1 MKRNL
6 VSYTSLVVIHLA
18 IAIAVFAVPFLSK
31 IYSLL
36 IPVLGALYVFST
48 KNKNNEVLLVA
59 AYLVGAEVFLRMT
72 GGNFNNE
79 YIKVSV
85 IFFMLM
91 GMVYN
96 AFSVSSLIYGFFLIL
111 LVPGVLMTAT
121 LADISTDIKKAVVF
135 NISGPVCLGITA
147 IYTYHRKISFSD
159 LQNIV
164 QLMGLPIITTTAYL
178 FLYNPSVQDVVT
190 GTQSNFETSG
200 GFGPNQVS
208 TILGLGMFVFFA
220 QLILFS
226 KTKKMQL
233 LNGAL
238 VLLVSYRAIVTFSRG
253 GVITGAV
260 MIIGLMFLLYYY
272 SGVKAKI
279 KLSLVAVLTGFLA
292 LSVWTYSSYQTS
304 GLIEKRYANEDAAG
318 RTKKDKL
325 GGREAI
331 INAEIDLFYNNP
343 IAGVGVGLGKENRKS
358 MITEDAATH
367 NEITRMLAE
376 HGLFGVLG
384 LMILFLTPFFSYINN
399 RQHFYFLSFYFF
411 WLLTVNHA
419 AMRTAAPA
427 FVYALTLL
435 TITANSKTNTSVKR
449 ENRTYQAMSYAN

>member
-1 MKRNL
+1 MKNNL
-6 VSYTSLVVIHLA
+6 FSYTSLVILHLA
-18 IAIAVFAVPFLSK
+18 IALAVFAIPFLSK
-31 IYSLL
+31 IYALL
-36 IPVLGALYVFST
+36 ISVLGALYVFGT
-48 KNKNNEVLLVA
+48 RNKNNEVLLVA
-59 AYLVGAEVFLRMT
+59 GYLVGVEVFLRMT

-91 GMVYN
+91 GMAYS
-96 AFSVSSLIYGFFLIL
+96 AFSVSSFIYGFFLIL
-111 LVPGVLMTAT
+111 LIPGILMTAA
-121 LADISTDIKKAVVF
+121 LADVSTDIKKAVIF
-135 NISGPVCLGITA
+135 NISGPVCLGISA
-147 IYTYHRKISFSD
+147 IYTYKRKISFST

-164 QLMGLPIITTTAYL
+164 QLIGLPIITTTAYL

-226 KTKKMQL
+226 KSKKMQL
-233 LNGAL
+233 LNGTL
-238 VLLVSYRAIVTFSRG
+238 VLLISYRAIVTFSRG

-260 MIIGLMFLLYYY
+260 MILGLLILLYFY
-272 SGVKAKI
+272 SDI
-279 KLSLVAVLTGFLA
+279 KTKFKLTLVAVLTGFLA
-292 LSVWTYSSYQTS
+292 LSVWTYSSSQTS
-304 GLIEKRYANEDAAG
+304 GLIDKRYANEDAAG
-318 RTKKDKL
+318 RVKKDKL

-331 INAEIDLFYNNP
+331 MNAEMDLFYNNP
-343 IAGVGVGLGKENRKS
+343 VTGVGAGLGKENRKN
-358 MITEDAATH
+358 MISEDAASH
-367 NEITRMLAE
+367 NEVTRMLSE
-376 HGLFGVLG
+376 HGLFGLFG
-384 LMILFLTPFFSYINN
+384 LIILFITPFFSYINN

-411 WLLTVNHA
+411 WLLTINHA

-435 TITANSKTNTSVKR
+435 TVTNIKANDSVNR
-449 ENRTYQAMSYAN
+449 ENSTYR